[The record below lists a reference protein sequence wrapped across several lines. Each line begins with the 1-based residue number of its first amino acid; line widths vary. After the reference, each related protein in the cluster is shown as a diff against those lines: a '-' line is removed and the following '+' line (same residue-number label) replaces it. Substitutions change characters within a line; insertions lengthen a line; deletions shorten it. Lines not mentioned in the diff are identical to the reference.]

1 MIHDNME
8 NAKKSSSCPSQQKS
22 ANRQNEQEAMIRDT
36 LAKITHKIFVLSG
49 KGGVGKSSVA
59 ANLAS
64 ALAKKG
70 YRTGLMDVDVHG
82 PSIAQMMGVKDLLDI
97 TPDQQRILPKK
108 VSENLT
114 VPGPDAG
121 KRPGHY
127 LARPCQNRNDPA
139 VYRVCGMGQPRL
151 SGH

>member
-1 MIHDNME
+1 MIHSNMDS
-8 NAKKSSSCPSQQKS
+8 AKKGASCPSQQKS

-36 LAKITHKIFVLSG
+36 LSKITHKIFVLSG

-82 PSIAQMMGVKDLLDI
+82 PSIAQMLGVTDLLDI
-97 TPDQQRILPKK
+97 SPDQQRILPKQ
-108 VSENLT
+108 VS
-114 VPGPDAG
+114 PDAG
-121 KRPGHY
+121 KGPGHY
-127 LARPCQNRNDPA
+127 LAGSCQNRHDPA
-139 VYRVCGMGQPRL
+139 VYRFRGMGEPGL
-151 SGH
+151 SDY